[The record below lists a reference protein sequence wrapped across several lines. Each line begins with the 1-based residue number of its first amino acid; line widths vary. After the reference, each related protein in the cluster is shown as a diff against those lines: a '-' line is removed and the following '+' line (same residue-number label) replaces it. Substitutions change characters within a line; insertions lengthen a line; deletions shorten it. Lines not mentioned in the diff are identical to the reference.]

1 MPANRSRTDR
11 WRQVLQQIHDRNG
24 GLEFTID
31 QGQQGDSQ
39 EPAPDLVW
47 RVRITQITDD
57 AIFIEPPAAV
67 GRTMQLVHGTPVVC
81 VMAVGQNRWMF
92 KSKIV
97 AQGAAA
103 TPSSPAHRVLK
114 IEMPTEVERCIR
126 RNFYRVTAA
135 EINLPKVQVYP
146 LRDITSAVPA
156 EHANAVL
163 IKGLQ
168 QGVGGGIPGE
178 DSLLRQLPDVGTPFT
193 ARLMNVGGG
202 GVGLIIDRAD
212 ATALEQARVFW
223 LQLDLQPQIPAPIG
237 LTARLAHTHID
248 SEQNTYAGMA
258 FEFAHHPQHREFVVH
273 QFTKYVDS
281 VQSNLKQRKAA

>member
-11 WRQVLQQIHDRNG
+11 WRQVLHQIHDRNG

-31 QGQQGDSQ
+31 QGQHNSAQA
-39 EPAPDLVW
+39 PAPDLVW

-57 AIFIEPPAAV
+57 AIYIEPPAAV
-67 GRTMQLVHGTPVVC
+67 GRTMQLEHGTPVVC

-97 AQGAAA
+97 SQGPAA
-103 TPSSPAHRVLK
+103 TPSRPAHRTLQ
-114 IEMPTEVERCIR
+114 IEMPFEVERCIR
-126 RNFYRVTAA
+126 RNFYRVNAA
-135 EINLPKVQVYP
+135 EINLPRVQVYP

-168 QGVGGGIPGE
+168 QGVSKCMPGE

-212 ATALEQARVFW
+212 APALEQARVFW
-223 LQLDLQPQIPAPIG
+223 MQLDLQPQIPAPIG
-237 LTARLAHTHID
+237 ITARLAHTHID

-281 VQSNLKQRKAA
+281 IQEQLKVRKAA